1 MPKPKTKPAAGE
13 PIQLFKVLNAEG
25 HSPYIT
31 AYAWSLPTD
40 NGDGTFTP
48 GAWHEEPA
56 SVFDK
61 GHGLHVTPSPDRYW
75 PNSGCVAYVCEAE
88 GYREDPA
95 TESHV
100 VALRVRLLR
109 PIPTAEA
116 QRISREYDAGIY
128 ARREKADQIER
139 LARGR
144 ASARKAALRH
154 AAEAEAGHAEGV
166 ESPALLAVRMLVELT
181 PTASWRDANSCRH
194 AALNYAVAYLAFDV
208 DDVKTIHEEFK
219 GHYWFGENGAENY
232 YATAVACENE
242 SACVALEAFLGRK
255 PWWIPTP
262 DGRKRLT
269 LRSSLTWE
277 GVSCKVTS
285 FDGDESFVACSYKKV
300 TKTYGVVEH
309 ESDKVDRRFK
319 ITREAFRAAFAK
331 KKPAA
336 DAVA

>member
-1 MPKPKTKPAAGE
+1 MAKTKVKPAARE
-13 PIQLFKVLNAEG
+13 AIQLFKVLNAEG

-56 SVFDK
+56 SVLDK

-75 PNSGCVAYVCEAE
+75 PNSGCVAYACEAE

-109 PIPTAEA
+109 PIPTADA

-128 ARREKADQIER
+128 ARREKADQLER

-154 AAEAEAGHAEGV
+154 AAEAEAGRAEGV

-181 PTASWRDANSCRH
+181 PTVSWRDVNSCRH
-194 AALNYAVAYLAFDV
+194 AALSYAVAYLAFDT
-208 DDVKTIHEEFK
+208 DDVKTIHHEFD
-219 GHYWFGENGAENY
+219 GGYWFGENGAENY
-232 YATAVACENE
+232 YARAVACENE
-242 SACVALEAFLGRK
+242 SACISLESFLGRK
-255 PWWIPTP
+255 PWWIATS
-262 DGRKRLT
+262 DGKKRLT
-269 LRSSLTWE
+269 LRSSVAWK
-277 GVSCKVTS
+277 GVDCKVTS
-285 FDGDESFVACSYKKV
+285 FNGDESFVACSYKTVK
-300 TKTYGVVEH
+300 TTYGTFEHDSEKVE
-309 ESDKVDRRFK
+309 RRFK

-336 DAVA
+336 ATV